1 MTTITTPLRRVPRRA
16 IRPSFA
22 PVRANAVRYLDGVR
36 RFGATLN
43 SDDRATLCDL
53 TLRPYPEARSGR

>member
-22 PVRANAVRYLDGVR
+22 PARVHAQRYLAGVR

-53 TLRPYPEARSGR
+53 TLRPYGEARTAR